1 MTEHDCPSVY
11 KKTDSED
18 LPEGVNAYKNEK
30 ALSFG
35 TVVDKNVSDFE
46 WSKDNSSFSN
56 QQRIIRLITG
66 QNEAGQVLEKQEYD
80 EQFRDGKRIWN
91 ITVIAD
97 GPLYCYW
104 KAGHEETSVYVNN
117 TFKQLYFSRL
127 YKNVIYLGEYKKG
140 EHVTVS
146 IDDTEDCSKKHG
158 FEAYTVNLSL
168 FYDILDELGQNS
180 LRQVVV
186 DGSTLTGKI
195 SVEKAG
201 VLWLSVPYDTGWN
214 IWLNGKK
221 VEYKQILNCFIGID
235 VNAGDYDLTMK
246 YTPPYFRSSLMVT
259 LISVTI
265 LIVWNKKT
273 IKK

>member
-1 MTEHDCPSVY
+1 M
-11 KKTDSED
+11 
-18 LPEGVNAYKNEK
+18 
-30 ALSFG
+30 
-35 TVVDKNVSDFE
+35 
-46 WSKDNSSFSN
+46 
-56 QQRIIRLITG
+56 
-66 QNEAGQVLEKQEYD
+66 
-80 EQFRDGKRIWN
+80 
-91 ITVIAD
+91 
-97 GPLYCYW
+97 
-104 KAGHEETSVYVNN
+104 
-117 TFKQLYFSRL
+117 
-127 YKNVIYLGEYKKG
+127 
-140 EHVTVS
+140 
-146 IDDTEDCSKKHG
+146 
-158 FEAYTVNLSL
+158 
-168 FYDILDELGQNS
+168 
-180 LRQVVV
+180 VV